1 MSWDWATRRS
11 RESLACPG
19 TRWRRGCT
27 VAAVGC
33 APGSLPATGGRPA
46 ITAGDGRTQLRVS
59 SVDERQQ
66 PARVWAPVGA
76 LAERQG
82 VPPSVRHACIACA
95 DAVAAV
101 GASLSL
107 AYGDGPCEPVFASD
121 PGTSELQGLQFR
133 LGEGPGVD
141 ALSSGR
147 TVLAVDLSSA
157 CSPRRWPGFAP
168 AAVQRGV
175 RAVFAFP
182 VRGGPIR
189 SGVLEM
195 YRLLTGPLS
204 RRQLAMPCRA
214 PTSCWRWTTRAG
226 WLAGHSP
233 EPPGRRRVVA
243 QVQDGD
249 LDESCRPEAL
259 ASTGA
264 DRGPVAKARFAGCST
279 AGWPPIGLQ
288 PR

>member
-1 MSWDWATRRS
+1 M
-11 RESLACPG
+11 
-19 TRWRRGCT
+19 
-27 VAAVGC
+27 
-33 APGSLPATGGRPA
+33 
-46 ITAGDGRTQLRVS
+46 
-59 SVDERQQ
+59 DERQQ

-204 RRQLAMPCRA
+204 RRQLAAALLCADVVLALDDPGWVASGPLPRTA
-214 PTSCWRWTTRAG
+214 WETAGSGPGAG
-226 WLAGHSP
+226 WR
-233 EPPGRRRVVA
+233 PG
-243 QVQDGD
+243 
-249 LDESCRPEAL
+249 
-259 ASTGA
+259 
-264 DRGPVAKARFAGCST
+264 
-279 AGWPPIGLQ
+279 
-288 PR
+288 